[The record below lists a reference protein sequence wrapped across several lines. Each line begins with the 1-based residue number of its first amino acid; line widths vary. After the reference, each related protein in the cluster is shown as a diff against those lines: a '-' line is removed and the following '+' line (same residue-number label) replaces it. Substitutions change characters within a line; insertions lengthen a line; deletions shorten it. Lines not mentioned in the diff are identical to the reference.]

1 MRDRWQPPA
10 GDGLCLDLTDGVCE
24 GLNPPRSPT
33 SGSVR
38 RHRPPRVNVLGRSLE
53 AGRVAR
59 EVGEVPP
66 DPRLVGALPYP
77 AEATPTALR
86 QHSGRRCVASPL
98 FLDLFVT
105 TPLCRPTV
113 SLALRRALRAR
124 SLQETFKA
132 SLANFQELS
141 RPARSPVSEQSN
153 SAQPLCQRKLDLRL
167 LSQRGAEADL
177 RGVVIR
183 TIEGSAC
190 LLRRT
195 EGRR

>member
-66 DPRLVGALPYP
+66 ILGSSALCLTRPRPHRPLFGNIPAGGAWP
-77 AEATPTALR
+77 
-86 QHSGRRCVASPL
+86 RRCFLTPFVA
-98 FLDLFVT
+98 

-124 SLQETFKA
+124 GLQETFKA
-132 SLANFQELS
+132 SLASFQELS
-141 RPARSPVSEQSN
+141 RPARSPVSEQST
-153 SAQPLCQRKLDLRL
+153 SAQPLCQRQLDLRL

-177 RGVVIR
+177 GGVV
-183 TIEGSAC
+183 SSYN
-190 LLRRT
+190 
-195 EGRR
+195 